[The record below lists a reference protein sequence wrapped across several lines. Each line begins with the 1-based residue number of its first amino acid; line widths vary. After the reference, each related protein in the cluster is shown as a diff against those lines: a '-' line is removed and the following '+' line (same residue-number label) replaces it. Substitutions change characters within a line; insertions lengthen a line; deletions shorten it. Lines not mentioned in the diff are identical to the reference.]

1 MVGWVAGLIEIITNS
16 VQLKLK
22 LGLSLAIFEVFKKV
36 IAIMDE
42 ADGNNALVLSL
53 IYQI

>member
-1 MVGWVAGLIEIITNS
+1 MAGSIEIITNS
-16 VQLKLK
+16 AQLGLE

-42 ADGNNALVLSL
+42 DDGNNALVLSL